1 MSRTGLPGCASLA
14 AGVAAALALAGCGA
28 SSNAEPTTT
37 GQSAA
42 NSTGSIS
49 KAHLLAAREYGVIL
63 YVECLRAHGFN
74 APLPNFPKDGPVYK
88 APHVDTTSAA
98 FKRVSPEC
106 VAKAEASVKK
116 ALR

>member
-1 MSRTGLPGCASLA
+1 MSRTGLPGCAPLA
-14 AGVAAALALAGCGA
+14 AGVAAALALAACGGA
-28 SSNAEPTTT
+28 SSNAEQTT

-49 KAHLLAAREYGVIL
+49 RAHLLAVREYGVIL

-88 APHVDTTSAA
+88 APHVDTKSAA
-98 FKRVSPEC
+98 FKRVSPRC
-106 VAKAEASVKK
+106 TAKAEASVKK